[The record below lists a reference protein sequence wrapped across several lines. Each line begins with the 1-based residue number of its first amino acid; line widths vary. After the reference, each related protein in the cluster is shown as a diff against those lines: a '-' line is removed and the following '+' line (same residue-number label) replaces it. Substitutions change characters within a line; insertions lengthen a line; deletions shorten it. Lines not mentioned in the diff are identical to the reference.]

1 MILIRSISI
10 YLNLNN
16 LFLKYSS
23 NALAFI
29 NLIYENISCEHL
41 VLASLAFITYFYF
54 FIDNLP
60 NIKFT
65 PIPINITPSP
75 AKNDIPI

>member
-1 MILIRSISI
+1 MLIRSISI

-23 NALAFI
+23 NALALI
-29 NLIYENISCEHL
+29 NLIYENISWEHL

-54 FIDNLP
+54 LIDNLP
-60 NIKFT
+60 NIKLT
-65 PIPINITPSP
+65 LIPINITPNP
-75 AKNDIPI
+75 AKNDKPI